1 MICARFPS
9 QAAFGATS
17 LLYHIRFDLSRG
29 FSKVFSKFF
38 NFFSSLA
45 SRRKCPTIIS
55 HLFSFVKRFFK
66 SFFNFFRDLFG
77 GLLFAKQLAYCITS
91 LLFCQ
96 EVFQKFFQL
105 FSRYFV
111 SLSRFDA
118 SIRRS
123 VSPRSCAPLLDSL
136 HIIAL
141 RLPIVNPF
149 FRTFLTLVRVA
160 VCHNFPA
167 DRLCIMH
174 IFSPPFAFSGR
185 SLVSRSFFS

>member
-1 MICARFPS
+1 MRGFPRKPRLARPRYYITSVSICQGVFQKFFQNFFNFFRPSPLGGSAR
-9 QAAFGATS
+9 
-17 LLYHIRFDLSRG
+17 LLYHISFRLSRG
-29 FSKVFSKFF
+29 FFKVFS
-38 NFFSSLA
+38 
-45 SRRKCPTIIS
+45 T
-55 HLFSFVKRFFK
+55 
-66 SFFNFFRDLFG
+66 FFRDLFG
-77 GLLFAKQLAYCITS
+77 GLLFAKQLAYYITS
-91 LLFCQ
+91 LSFCQ

-111 SLSRFDA
+111 SLSRFGA

-149 FRTFLTLVRVA
+149 FRSFLTLERVA

-174 IFSPPFAFSGR
+174 IFSPPFAFPRR
-185 SLVSRSFFS
+185 SLVSRSFFP